1 MFSVCSSTERAIMEL
16 KSEKKGEVYI
26 VHIDGPIKS
35 GMEFDL
41 ADELE
46 ARMHEMQVPK
56 MVIDMKKVPFIN
68 SAALGILLNVF
79 QEIEK
84 RNGRLGLASISTEVD
99 NLLEIT
105 KLGTVF
111 EIFRNVE
118 DALDSIVD

>member
-1 MFSVCSSTERAIMEL
+1 MQL